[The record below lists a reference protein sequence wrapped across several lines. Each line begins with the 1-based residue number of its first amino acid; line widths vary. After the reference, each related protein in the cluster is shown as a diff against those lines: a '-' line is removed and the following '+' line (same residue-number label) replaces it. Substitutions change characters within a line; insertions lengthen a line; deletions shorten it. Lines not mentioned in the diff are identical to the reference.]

1 LLAKIAEQYHKVL
14 RGISCR
20 TGKSAPSETSSIC
33 RYATIIAKSAFAVSD
48 GESRLR
54 DRDDKKFYDSIPP
67 LPGCFSVAK
76 PFLWVGR

>member
-1 LLAKIAEQYHKVL
+1 MPDREVSTIRDLTYYLH
-14 RGISCR
+14 
-20 TGKSAPSETSSIC
+20 
-33 RYATIIAKSAFAVSD
+33 ATIIAKSALAASD

-54 DRDDKKFYDSIPP
+54 DRDDKKFYNSIPP